1 VLDLRYHVA
10 SLSAVFIALIVGILV
25 GVGISGRGFVD
36 KSERRNFQN
45 RIAALQSRVDQL
57 SAQKALLTEQGAAAQ
72 TFAQDTY
79 PVLMHNRLASTH
91 IALIVI
97 GSPGGAGS
105 DTKQALSDAG
115 ALTTLYRV
123 IKLPIAAKSVRAALG
138 GSPGFRKLDTVGQ
151 ELAQE
156 WITPGVTPI
165 SDKVSPILVEEQRG
179 SAGKPVDA
187 VVVLEGDAP
196 TDPQTKLFVEGLYT
210 GLAGAG
216 IPLVGAEKS
225 DAAPSD
231 VPLWRGVSGMS
242 TVDDIDTPSGKL
254 ALALLLAGAPGGNF
268 GVRPDADA
276 ALPRIEPGG

>member
-1 VLDLRYHVA
+1 VH
-10 SLSAVFIALIVGILV
+10 
-25 GVGISGRGFVD
+25 
-36 KSERRNFQN
+36 
-45 RIAALQSRVDQL
+45 
-57 SAQKALLTEQGAAAQ
+57 
-72 TFAQDTY
+72 
-79 PVLMHNRLASTH
+79 
-91 IALIVI
+91 
-97 GSPGGAGS
+97 
-105 DTKQALSDAG
+105 
-115 ALTTLYRV
+115 
-123 IKLPIAAKSVRAALG
+123 AALG